1 MSKNKE
7 SFLNDPLLVGSNL
20 EMLEDTKSW
29 LSSNFEM
36 KDIGEASYIVGV
48 RIIRK
53 RSKKL

>member
-1 MSKNKE
+1 
-7 SFLNDPLLVGSNL
+7 
-20 EMLEDTKSW
+20 MLEDTKSW